1 MTELKK
7 RLNSSMTYEE
17 YVSIFEKEPKK
28 PSLKPKL
35 NPDLAMDDLDLLSDA
50 TTTDNLETLFP
61 EIKEQQNQ
69 KKVLS
74 QDLSQNRQRTYSENI
89 SYTFLSFIQ
98 KKIERKQSE

>member
-1 MTELKK
+1 MTESKK

-35 NPDLAMDDLDLLSDA
+35 NPDLLIDDLDLLSDA
-50 TTTDNLETLFP
+50 PTTDNLETLYT

-69 KKVLS
+69 KQVVL
-74 QDLSQNRQRTYSENI
+74 QEQTQKRQRTYSENI

-98 KKIERKQSE
+98 KKIERKQSD